1 MSRERLSAI
10 DKIIEKMAS
19 DKPVTDR
26 DMTKLEY
33 EQLGIKPGF
42 IRRVLNIGPTI
53 EEKTRGI
60 YTDSC

>member
-1 MSRERLSAI
+1 MSKEKSSVI
-10 DKIIEKMAS
+10 DQMIGKMAS
-19 DKPVTDR
+19 GKPITDR

-42 IRRVLNIGPTI
+42 IRRILNIGPTI
-53 EEKTRGI
+53 EEQTRRI